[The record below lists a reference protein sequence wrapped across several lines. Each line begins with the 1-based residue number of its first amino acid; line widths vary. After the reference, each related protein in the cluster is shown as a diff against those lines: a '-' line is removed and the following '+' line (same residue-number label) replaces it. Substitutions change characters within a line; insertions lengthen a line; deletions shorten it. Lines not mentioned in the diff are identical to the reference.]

1 MIITVE
7 EVRKQFKGRTE
18 DEIEI
23 IWMYLNA
30 DAELR
35 SVMKHTLKRVIENPH
50 CIDFAD
56 NWQGSA
62 DDLRTA
68 LAQI

>member
-1 MIITVE
+1 MITTVE
-7 EVRKQFKGRTE
+7 EVRKQFNEKTE
-18 DEIEI
+18 EEIEI

-35 SVMKHTLKRVIENPH
+35 SVMRHVLKRVAEDPH
-50 CIDFAD
+50 CIDFTV

-62 DDLRTA
+62 EDLRTA